1 MEVETHVLEHFDDT
15 FPLNSRA
22 PCYLWDETYEDIN
35 YARIRVIT
43 PVIVYE
49 PEREVELELEEQ

>member
-22 PCYLWDETYEDIN
+22 PCYLWDETYDDFN
-35 YARIRVIT
+35 YARVPVIT
-43 PVIVYE
+43 PVIVAE
-49 PEREVELELEEQ
+49 PESEVELD